1 MHRSQLSETIA
12 ALKVRMEAQAK
23 LDDEGALAGALLRSR
38 LLSQGGLTTRSL
50 LAPNPVVS
58 IALAA
63 RRALADIEW
72 DASSEEVCEEREA
85 AARVRS
91 VLNQTEVLECAGMQA
106 LMLADGSNG
115 VGADGSM
122 GQCFFCNNYSNC
134 ETNVETNVVCAS
146 CICVFHDRCLQLRG
160 VQIPEG
166 DEPLTSTSCPVC
178 VERTLAERDPANHSV
193 LALTARGSQLRA
205 ELDAEPSAAAPT
217 KRLRRKV
224 AAEAP
229 GTSRRSARLC
239 GERASVPATLV
250 PALATVSPSLE
261 NPLNP
266 TARCTHN

>member
-1 MHRSQLSETIA
+1 
-12 ALKVRMEAQAK
+12 MEAQAK
-23 LDDEGALAGALLRSR
+23 LDDLVLDDRLDPDAEGALAGALLRSR

-134 ETNVETNVVCAS
+134 ETNVIVCAS
-146 CICVFHDRCLQLRG
+146 CICVFHDRCLELRG

-205 ELDAEPSAAAPT
+205 ELDAEPSAAAPM
-217 KRLRRKV
+217 KRQRRKQ
-224 AAEAP
+224 AAEAL

-239 GERASVPATLV
+239 RERASVPATLV

-266 TARCTHN
+266 TARSTHN

>member
-1 MHRSQLSETIA
+1 MHRSQLNETIA
-12 ALKVRMEAQAK
+12 ALKVRMKAQAK

-38 LLSQGGLTTRSL
+38 LLSQGGLTTYSM
-50 LAPNPVVS
+50 LAPNPAVS
-58 IALAA
+58 IAIAA
-63 RRALADIEW
+63 RRALADIDW
-72 DASSEEVCEEREA
+72 DASREEVCEEREA
-85 AARVRS
+85 AARVQS

-106 LMLADGSNG
+106 LMLADGRNG
-115 VGADGSM
+115 VDADGSM

-134 ETNVETNVVCAS
+134 ETNVIVCAS
-146 CICVFHDRCLQLRG
+146 CICVFHDRCLELRG

-205 ELDAEPSAAAPT
+205 ELDAEPSAAAPM
-217 KRLRRKV
+217 KRQRRKQ
-224 AAEAP
+224 AAEAL

-239 GERASVPATLV
+239 RERASVPATLV

-266 TARCTHN
+266 TARSTHN